1 LCKGHR
7 AKLTDLV
14 SKRCAKENI
23 TLNLTNLKEDDLK
36 GYTSLIGGLEKALM
50 HLKSKRLTTS
60 SATDSLLAEVF
71 LNTRNFLIITNALL
85 NPDNGNITTALS
97 PCLLMLERFLAFA
110 LENPAM
116 LPVGVMILRELVF
129 AVLIFFGITYL
140 WVSSNETGYFNV
152 LKVLFQTDTIYIQ
165 LVFSVFNF

>member
-1 LCKGHR
+1 
-7 AKLTDLV
+7 
-14 SKRCAKENI
+14 
-23 TLNLTNLKEDDLK
+23 
-36 GYTSLIGGLEKALM
+36 M

-140 WVSSNETGYFNV
+140 WVSSANPGARVGLGVGIALAFLVSV
-152 LKVLFQTDTIYIQ
+152 LVRILCGGISPFWLRIELFWFFLSQGI
-165 LVFSVFNF
+165 L